1 MPFRRY
7 VLRRPHNKKL
17 DAHGQPTNRYWHA
30 RRITDRSIDELIG
43 LCKGLAADM
52 VLVEAECAAL
62 LSWLQ
67 ANQHTL
73 DTWPASI
80 LAARIDQFLEDDV
93 IDDQERADLFEL
105 LTELVGQAKPLSDP
119 NALADESTE
128 VNRST
133 ALPLTKP
140 APPVF
145 FTDHRFCLTGRFL
158 YGPRANVEYEIT
170 DRGGI
175 VQPTVTQAT
184 HYLVIGDIGS
194 RDWLHSTHGLKI
206 ERAAALASDGHP
218 IAIVSEEHW
227 ADHLLE

>member
-7 VLRRPHNKKL
+7 VLRRPHNKL
-17 DAHGQPTNRYWHA
+17 GAHGQPTNRDWSA
-30 RRITDRSIDELIG
+30 QRITDRSIDELIG
-43 LCKGLAADM
+43 LCKGMAADKI
-52 VLVEAECAAL
+52 LVEAECAAL
-62 LSWLQ
+62 LGWLQ

-80 LAARIDQFLEDDV
+80 LAARIDLFLEDGV
-93 IDDQERADLFEL
+93 IDDQERADLFQL
-105 LTELVGQAKPLSDP
+105 LNDLIGQAKPLSNPD
-119 NALADESTE
+119 ALAGESTD
-128 VNRST
+128 VNRAT
-133 ALPLTKP
+133 ALPLTNP

-158 YGPRANVEYEIT
+158 YGPRANVEYEIK

-194 RDWLHSTHGLKI
+194 SDWLHSTHGLKI
-206 ERAAALASDGHP
+206 ERAAALALDGHP
-218 IAIVSEEHW
+218 IAIIPEEHW
-227 ADHLLE
+227 ADHLL